1 MKKLILGMGFLS
13 VIGML
18 ACSGDTDDDA
28 NGLPNPAS
36 VYCEDNG
43 GTLDIR
49 SDEQGNQSGICVF
62 PDGSECDEWA
72 YYRGEC
78 EPDSGGEGE
87 ANTGVGIANPASVY
101 CEDNGGELDIRADEQ
116 GNQSGICVFPDGSEC
131 DEWAYFRGEC
141 KPRS

>member
-72 YYRGEC
+72 Y
-78 EPDSGGEGE
+78 
-87 ANTGVGIANPASVY
+87 
-101 CEDNGGELDIRADEQ
+101 
-116 GNQSGICVFPDGSEC
+116 
-131 DEWAYFRGEC
+131 FRGEC